1 MGAADDGIRAFVS
14 GVAFATLI
22 LTLGRLMDFE
32 MARMRARADVDL
44 GRAVMLCLPPP
55 PPAGEAP
62 PAPTPPPS
70 ARSERAP
77 SDASDDDWEGG
88 SDA

>member
-1 MGAADDGIRAFVS
+1 MGAGDDGIRAFVS

-22 LTLGRLMDFE
+22 LTLGRLMDIE
-32 MARMRARADVDL
+32 MARIRARADVDL

-55 PPAGEAP
+55 VPE
-62 PAPTPPPS
+62 APTPPPS